1 MNKFLKIFSVSAFL
15 AGTGSFVA
23 CDNGSCTFDMDDD
36 FEIVLDKANY
46 KYKSKDSLM
55 IFTPA
60 ECKVGS
66 LDYLVWNEKSEKADT
81 LQAYSNGKTA
91 SIRARGNATWDKYDY
106 DGSSFPRGLW
116 VNSSVANQ
124 SIYNG
129 QRFLKSGVVET
140 VFRYE
145 GSCFATSLIHQF
157 MKKNSAI
164 EDADSALVKF
174 YTMFKPDDDKSFKT
188 SEMLEDLRAP
198 SCDELTMYDGDV
210 SIELR
215 NFKSSSGTI
224 ALKYSDKICKIKF
237 KMRYAKN
244 KSDCEAAYADYQDDP
259 ESPKTFDFNDYSEA
273 VDYDIY
279 CVKELVLKM
288 QKDKKILDKKK
299 ASADDIARSTVKFVL
314 DGMK

>member
-1 MNKFLKIFSVSAFL
+1 MNKFLKVFSVSAFL

-23 CDNGSCTFDMDDD
+23 CDNGSGTFDMDDD

-46 KYKSKDSLM
+46 KYKSKDSTL
-55 IFTPA
+55 ILTPA

-81 LQAYSNGKTA
+81 MQAYSNGRTA
-91 SIRARGNATWDKYDY
+91 SIRTRENAVWDKYDY
-106 DGSSFPRGLW
+106 DGSSFPKGLW
-116 VNSSVANQ
+116 VNSTVANQ
-124 SIYNG
+124 SIYNA

-210 SIELR
+210 SIAFK

-224 ALKYSDKICKIKF
+224 ALGYDDKTCKIKF
-237 KMRYAKN
+237 EMRYATN
-244 KSDCEAAYADYQDDP
+244 KKDCEAAYADYQDDP

-299 ASADDIARSTVKFVL
+299 ASADELVRSTVKFVL
-314 DGMK
+314 EGMK